1 MQGQRDVSAW
11 EVAGPHGQETDGKD
25 GLVVITL
32 ILAAMDFQ
40 PSYTQQD
47 EPDWEKKGE
56 KATWCGTGSLRGE
69 QAAADSQHIN
79 S

>member
-25 GLVVITL
+25 RLVVITL

-47 EPDWEKKGE
+47 EPDWEKRRESHLVWDWESARG
-56 KATWCGTGSLRGE
+56 AGS
-69 QAAADSQHIN
+69 S
-79 S
+79 

>member
-11 EVAGPHGQETDGKD
+11 EVAGPHGQESDRKD
-25 GLVVITL
+25 RLVVITL

-47 EPDWEKKGE
+47 EPDWEKKGKPPGVGLGVCE
-56 KATWCGTGSLRGE
+56 GSRQQLT
-69 QAAADSQHIN
+69 AST
-79 S
+79 